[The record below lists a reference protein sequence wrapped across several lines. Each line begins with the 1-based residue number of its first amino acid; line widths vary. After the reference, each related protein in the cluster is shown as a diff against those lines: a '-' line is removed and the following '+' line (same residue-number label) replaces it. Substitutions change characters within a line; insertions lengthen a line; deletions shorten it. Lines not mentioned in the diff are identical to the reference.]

1 MEPKAIKRTS
11 YSKYLNAQKTP
22 SSSSATPNVRNPPVV
37 HEYPSV
43 NEFGSVH
50 AQGKEG
56 IYKLENDPDRPS
68 DAIGTSVVVE
78 EIDINGNI

>member
-1 MEPKAIKRTS
+1 M
-11 YSKYLNAQKTP
+11 
-22 SSSSATPNVRNPPVV
+22 

-78 EIDINGNI
+78 EMDINGNI

>member
-1 MEPKAIKRTS
+1 MKRTS

-22 SSSSATPNVRNPPVV
+22 SSATPNVLHPAVV
-37 HEYPSV
+37 QEYPSV

-68 DAIGTSVVVE
+68 DAIGTSVVSE